1 MEICHCWRLKRA
13 AHHLN
18 EFYDKA
24 LAPSGVTISQ
34 YGMLREIN
42 QHGGCSVMD
51 LAGYL
56 DLERSTLTRSLKPL
70 MQKGFVSDCRECHMR
85 NCRLVLTAEGHK
97 AFEEAHLLFA
107 KADGP
112 LQRPCDLQLWQKV
125 QAAYEAALG
134 TEGVR
139 TLETLLSAIQQAT

>member
-56 DLERSTLTRSLKPL
+56 DLERSTLTRSLKTP
-70 MQKGFVSDCRECHMR
+70 H
-85 NCRLVLTAEGHK
+85 
-97 AFEEAHLLFA
+97 A
-107 KADGP
+107 KRICFGLPGMSHEKLPACPD
-112 LQRPCDLQLWQKV
+112 
-125 QAAYEAALG
+125 
-134 TEGVR
+134 
-139 TLETLLSAIQQAT
+139 S

>member
-42 QHGGCSVMD
+42 
-51 LAGYL
+51 
-56 DLERSTLTRSLKPL
+56 
-70 MQKGFVSDCRECHMR
+70 
-85 NCRLVLTAEGHK
+85 
-97 AFEEAHLLFA
+97 
-107 KADGP
+107 
-112 LQRPCDLQLWQKV
+112 LQRHGSSRISGSGTVHADAQLKTPH
-125 QAAYEAALG
+125 AKRICFGLPGMSHEKLPACPD
-134 TEGVR
+134 
-139 TLETLLSAIQQAT
+139 S

>member
-42 QHGGCSVMD
+42 QHEGCSVMD

-56 DLERSTLTRSLKPL
+56 DLERSTLTRSLKPR
-70 MQKGFVSDCRECHMR
+70 MQKGLVADCRECHMR
-85 NCRLVLTAEGHK
+85 NCRLVLTDEGRK
-97 AFEEAHLLFA
+97 AYEEAHLLWE
-107 KADGP
+107 KA
-112 LQRPCDLQLWQKV
+112 

-139 TLETLLSAIQQAT
+139 TLETLLAAIQQAP

>member
-85 NCRLVLTAEGHK
+85 NCRLVLTRPLKRPICFGK
-97 AFEEAHLLFA
+97 KPRLLM
-107 KADGP
+107 KRP
-112 LQRPCDLQLWQKV
+112 WEQRV
-125 QAAYEAALG
+125 
-134 TEGVR
+134 
-139 TLETLLSAIQQAT
+139 

>member
-97 AFEEAHLLFA
+97 NPRLLM
-107 KADGP
+107 K
-112 LQRPCDLQLWQKV
+112 RPWEQ
-125 QAAYEAALG
+125 
-134 TEGVR
+134 GV
-139 TLETLLSAIQQAT
+139 